1 MIKRIVFDFDCTI
14 ADTSELCLRCF
25 HDAWEPHVGH
35 LMTDEEILAT
45 YGLPEEGMI
54 RKLMPPPWDAALKDL
69 YTMYEKLHPVLCPAM
84 FDGIGDLIA
93 WLKEHIPL
101 DLLTGKGAHCCD
113 ISLRQVGLEGVFD
126 IIIPGD
132 PERLHKVE
140 GLRAIMERS
149 NCTADE
155 LLYIGD
161 AVSDITACKEAGV
174 RCLSCAWSPVVDAM
188 QLEALNPGLVF
199 STVKDLRAYLEQ
211 ELNMNR

>member
-1 MIKRIVFDFDCTI
+1 MIKRIVFDFDGTI

-35 LMTDEEILAT
+35 KMTDEEILAT

-54 RKLMPPPWDAALKDL
+54 RKLMPPPWDGALNAL
-69 YTMYEKLHPVLCPAM
+69 YKMYEELPPVLCPAM
-84 FDGIGDLIA
+84 FDGVGELISQ
-93 WLKEHIPL
+93 LKARLPL

-113 ISLRQVGLEGVFD
+113 ISLRQVGLEHVFD

-140 GLRAIMERS
+140 GLRSIMAQSGCSAE
-149 NCTADE
+149 E

-174 RCLSCAWSPVVDAM
+174 RCLSCAWSPVVDAA
-188 QLEALNPGLVF
+188 QLEMLNPGLVF
-199 STVKDLRAYLEQ
+199 STVEELSAYLEK
-211 ELNMNR
+211 ELQA

>member
-1 MIKRIVFDFDCTI
+1 MIKRIVFDFDGTI

-35 LMTDEEILAT
+35 KMTDEEILAT

-54 RKLMPPPWDAALKDL
+54 RKLMPPPWDGALNDL
-69 YTMYEKLHPVLCPAM
+69 YKMYEELHPVLCPAM
-84 FDGIGDLIA
+84 FDGVGELISQ
-93 WLKEHIPL
+93 LKKQFPL
-101 DLLTGKGAHCCD
+101 DLLTGKGARCCD
-113 ISLRQVGLEGVFD
+113 ISLRQVGLEHVFD

-140 GLRAIMERS
+140 GLRSIMAQSGCSAE
-149 NCTADE
+149 E

-174 RCLSCAWSPVVDAM
+174 RCLSCAWSPVVDAA
-188 QLEALNPGLVF
+188 QLETLNPGLVF
-199 STVKDLRAYLEQ
+199 STVEELSAYLKK
-211 ELNMNR
+211 ELQA